1 MFASASD
8 AGRAAGP
15 GSASTAGCPVFGR
28 NALCTVRVM
37 GDRGQRG
44 QTLPPQSGDAAHAT
58 SDARGAQSL
67 GQFPNLVLVAGA
79 GLLLCS
85 VVEALSRATLAPE
98 PVFYWVGVV
107 LIGLPIFFRLASE
120 DASPRERLA
129 LVVLLGVAL
138 YAVKLVRDPLVF
150 SFPDEPIHV
159 FNADQ
164 ITSHHELFRHNP
176 LLPASPDYPGLE
188 GATSALM
195 SLTGISSYGAG
206 VVVIGAARVILMVG
220 LFILFGR
227 VSGSG

>member
-44 QTLPPQSGDAAHAT
+44 QTLPPHPGDAAHAGPEQAAGN
-58 SDARGAQSL
+58 ARGAQSL

-98 PVFYWVGVV
+98 PVF
-107 LIGLPIFFRLASE
+107 
-120 DASPRERLA
+120 
-129 LVVLLGVAL
+129 
-138 YAVKLVRDPLVF
+138 
-150 SFPDEPIHV
+150 
-159 FNADQ
+159 
-164 ITSHHELFRHNP
+164 
-176 LLPASPDYPGLE
+176 
-188 GATSALM
+188 
-195 SLTGISSYGAG
+195 
-206 VVVIGAARVILMVG
+206 
-220 LFILFGR
+220 
-227 VSGSG
+227 